1 MLYWAGIK
9 QRLCRFRDDER
20 GTILVETVL
29 SLPLLFLALA
39 ASYEFFEVH
48 RYKSA
53 REKATYTIADMLSR
67 EQNVVTETYMDNTKT
82 LFDEIS
88 NDTGTNQIRI
98 SVIRYNGNDDEYE
111 VAWSRVRGTGTLD
124 ALTDSDVSHDHDV
137 LPSMADGEEVILVE
151 SSSSYEPLFS
161 LVYSTSIG
169 IETRVFTSLRFA
181 PQLCFNA
188 CSS

>member
-1 MLYWAGIK
+1 MLFWADIK
-9 QRLCRFRDDER
+9 ERLCRFRDDEK

-67 EQNVVTETYMDNTKT
+67 EQNVVTETYIDNTKT

-88 NDTGTNQIRI
+88 NDTGTNQIRVSI
-98 SVIRYNGNDDEYE
+98 IRYNASSDQYE
-111 VAWSRVRGTGTLD
+111 IAWSRVRGTGGLA
-124 ALTDSDVSHDHDV
+124 ALTTADVANDHDV
-137 LPSMADGEEVILVE
+137 LPVMGDGEEVILVE
-151 SSSSYEPLFS
+151 SNSSYEPLFS

-181 PQLCFNA
+181 PQLCFNS